1 MKTKIIMLISAIVFA
16 MINFQARAQEKFSLS
31 YKMEKG
37 KTYRFKQDNK
47 IETTQEMGGQE
58 MKMSAD
64 ENSTIIYDILDVSPD
79 GLMSIIYKYENSKLK
94 MMGMGRDTTMDMKS
108 MQGKKIRAEMA
119 KTGRVTKETR
129 ADTAKEA
136 KASPSLNMFAN
147 ASLPRLPEQSV
158 GIGEKWSG
166 ITNDTTHS
174 DEGLVVY
181 KKNIEYML
189 AGKEKKGT
197 HDCMK
202 INFKGTLEVN
212 GTMKQMGMDIAMEGT
227 GETSGSFWFD
237 AASGILIED
246 GTITAIEMTLALT
259 GQQQM
264 TIPMSQRVTSS
275 KILSE

>member
-1 MKTKIIMLISAIVFA
+1 MKTKMIMLISAIVFA

-94 MMGMGRDTTMDMKS
+94 MKGMGRDTTMDMKS

-147 ASLPRLPEQSV
+147 ASLPRLP
-158 GIGEKWSG
+158 G
-166 ITNDTTHS
+166 
-174 DEGLVVY
+174 GLR
-181 KKNIEYML
+181 
-189 AGKEKKGT
+189 
-197 HDCMK
+197 
-202 INFKGTLEVN
+202 
-212 GTMKQMGMDIAMEGT
+212 Q
-227 GETSGSFWFD
+227 
-237 AASGILIED
+237 
-246 GTITAIEMTLALT
+246 
-259 GQQQM
+259 
-264 TIPMSQRVTSS
+264 
-275 KILSE
+275 